1 MTTVD
6 KPMSRVGFKLM
17 NFVFRIR
24 DFLKPRMDLLKEAGI
39 EPGFCILDYGCG
51 PGSYMVP
58 LAQLVGISGKIYALD
73 IHPLAIKKVQKIAA
87 QKSIKNIKT
96 IESDCDTG
104 LPDNHVDVVLLYDTF
119 HNLSQPDD
127 VLSELHRVLKP
138 GGNLSFSDHH
148 MNAQDIITRVTKA
161 GLFKL
166 STKGKKTYNF
176 LKVG

>member
-1 MTTVD
+1 MD
-6 KPMSRVGFKLM
+6 KPMSGIGFKFMTL
-17 NFVFRIR
+17 VFRIR
-24 DFLKPRMDLLKEAGI
+24 DILRPRMDLLKEAGI

-51 PGSYMVP
+51 PGSYMAP
-58 LAQLVGISGKIYALD
+58 LAQLVGMSGKIYALD
-73 IHPLAIKKVQKIAA
+73 IHPLAIKEVQKIAA
-87 QKSIKNIKT
+87 QKSITNIKT

-127 VLSELHRVLKP
+127 VLGELHRVLKS

-148 MNAQDIITRVTKA
+148 MKAQDIITRVTRA

-176 LKVG
+176 SKVG